1 MEESTMPYPN
11 NLFPDETIGAQ
22 STEPNPPMPGMPFKQ
37 PSQQQQAS
45 SPTPSASESPAQPV
59 EEAER
64 PVTRQEEALT
74 IKFAIGKLNDYLL
87 WFLMVLEVIL
97 LIQFFLKLIGADPNN
112 PFAAFMYALTFIPLF
127 PFSNPQNSIVPNT
140 PLGKSAVIAWST
152 LIAMAVYFLVFY
164 ALRRFL
170 HILISSPEEPVD

>member
-1 MEESTMPYPN
+1 MPYPN

-22 STEPNPPMPGMPFKQ
+22 PTEANPPMPELPPKAPPQ
-37 PSQQQQAS
+37 PQQAS
-45 SPTPSASESPAQPV
+45 SPPPLASESLAQPSEV
-59 EEAER
+59 AES

-87 WFLMVLEVIL
+87 WFLMVLEVTLFIE
-97 LIQFFLKLIGADPNN
+97 FFLKLIGAAQDNL
-112 PFAAFMYALTFIPLF
+112 FTGFMTALTVIPLF
-127 PFSNPQNSIVPNT
+127 PFNNIVPNT
-140 PLGKSAVIAWST
+140 PLGSRGVAVIDWSI

-170 HILISSPEEPVD
+170 HILISSPEEPVE